1 MPRVYKSRA
10 PRSPPC
16 SRGLRTLFCSAAE
29 ALRPCCARS
38 RQGRSSGSRQ
48 SEALYRTLPFAISDH
63 FVRDSGDAPRRPVRF
78 LRAYGEQVTGN
89 QEWGA
94 TRRLTKMNVR
104 GEAPGTRNH
113 DSMGSCIPAQE
124 SQQRRP
130 PNALRRCCKS
140 PRRPCYRSALTR
152 QFWPCFSHGLRWH
165 ASRYSTLRS
174 TRVRRAPKHP

>member
-1 MPRVYKSRA
+1 MSRVYKSRA

-29 ALRPCCARS
+29 ALRPCCAKS
-38 RQGRSSGSRQ
+38 RRGRLPGSRQ
-48 SEALYRTLPFAISDH
+48 SEALYRTLPFAIPITFCATQDAR
-63 FVRDSGDAPRRPVRF
+63 RDDLSAFCARTG
-78 LRAYGEQVTGN
+78 QVPAN

-94 TRRLTKMNVR
+94 TPRLTKMNVR

-140 PRRPCYRSALTR
+140 PRRPCYRCALTR
-152 QFWPCFSHGLRWH
+152 QFWPCFSHGLGWH

>member
-29 ALRPCCARS
+29 ALRPCGARS
-38 RQGRSSGSRQ
+38 RQVVR
-48 SEALYRTLPFAISDH
+48 P
-63 FVRDSGDAPRRPVRF
+63 VRDSQKRCTGRYLLQFQITLCATQVARRDDLSAFCART
-78 LRAYGEQVTGN
+78 GQVPAN

-94 TRRLTKMNVR
+94 TPRLTKMNVR

-140 PRRPCYRSALTR
+140 PRRPCYRCALTR
-152 QFWPCFSHGLRWH
+152 QFWPCFSHGLGWH